1 VSFGYDGF
9 AGVGLLALV
18 WFAVSIT
25 VTIGIIVLIF
35 LGIRW
40 LIRNSGPGPGG
51 ASTRPAEDTALATLR
66 ERFARGEIDATEF
79 EERKRTLGG

>member
-1 VSFGYDGF
+1 MVMDGF

-18 WFAVSIT
+18 WFALSLA

-40 LIRNSGPGPGG
+40 LIRNTNGGPGG
-51 ASTRPAEDTALATLR
+51 TSRPPAEDPALATLR
-66 ERFARGEIDATEF
+66 ERFARGEIDADEY
-79 EERKRTLGG
+79 EQRRKLLLAG